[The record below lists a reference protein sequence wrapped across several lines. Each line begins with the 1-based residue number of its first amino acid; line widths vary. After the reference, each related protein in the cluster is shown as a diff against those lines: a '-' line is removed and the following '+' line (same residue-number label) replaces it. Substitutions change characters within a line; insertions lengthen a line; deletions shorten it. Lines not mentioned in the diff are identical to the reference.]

1 MEIQMKIF
9 NSVTYHN
16 VLSVLFGMFMCIFA
30 ITLYHVYSRDYIKH
44 FQMEIKF
51 KISDKTH
58 FQ

>member
-1 MEIQMKIF
+1 MKNF

-16 VLSVLFGMFMCIFA
+16 VLSVLFGMFILFMCIFA

-44 FQMEIKF
+44 LQMEIKF

-58 FQ
+58 L